1 MRRDILAGA
10 LLVNA
15 LPHTVTGLAGRRGLT
30 PLGGED
36 SSPGLNLVWAAMNV
50 VGGAVVLASA
60 PWRGLSDAEEA
71 DRRRSVQLGVAV
83 MASFGVVYER
93 ARARGR

>member
-15 LPHTVTGLAGRRGLT
+15 LPHTVTGVAGRRGLT

-60 PWRGLSDAEEA
+60 PWRGLSEADAA

-83 MASFGVVYER
+83 MGSFGLVYEV

>member
-1 MRRDILAGA
+1 VRRDILAGA